1 MTIRIGINGF
11 GRMGRLVM
19 RVAAQWDDIC
29 VVHINDP
36 AGNADS
42 LAHLLNF
49 DSVHGRWQREATA
62 IGDELRLGNQTI
74 STSRNQDIGQTESA
88 EKKLKG
94 VWQDIIDKHESKK
107 ALSVSGFKDPE
118 KILRLPGADSEII
131 GITVIEHFCPID
143 LTIQL
148 SG

>member
-1 MTIRIGINGF
+1 MTLRVGINGF

-36 AGNADS
+36 AGNAAS

-62 IGDELRLGNQTI
+62 IGDELRLGKETI
-74 STSRNQDIGQTESA
+74 STSRNQGHCTDRLVRLRPGCGIVRCLQDKGSA
-88 EKKLKG
+88 AGL
-94 VWQDIIDKHESKK
+94 H
-107 ALSVSGFKDPE
+107 
-118 KILRLPGADSEII
+118 
-131 GITVIEHFCPID
+131 
-143 LTIQL
+143 
-148 SG
+148 